1 MKTKLWNKD
10 FVLLMQGKFV
20 SNIGDVLYSVAL
32 SFWILETTQSKS
44 LMGILLA
51 CQTLVKV
58 ILSPFGGVLCDRI
71 NRKRIIVYSDA
82 VCGTTMLAISILG
95 FMNCLKVWMI
105 FVAGMMMAL
114 CSAIFEPTMSSVFP
128 DLIPQDQLSK
138 GLSFKQSIATIVQI
152 IGQSVS
158 GVLLSVFGPLL
169 IFLGNGISF
178 FISSFTES
186 FIAVPKKI
194 ETSEKLTFF
203 EDFKSGLH
211 FMNHQK
217 GLKATILTCCL
228 LNFFGNG
235 FMVLLLPY
243 FMETPTLLAE
253 TGYGFCMA
261 LLTVGTLIGVIG
273 YGLLK
278 TDGHKRWKVFVFSV
292 IIECMS
298 LSIIPFVQGFALF
311 TAIAMVFGFGNAI
324 LNIVLNEVQ
333 YEIVPQAMRGKVFG
347 MIGTMVMGLTPIAM
361 ASFSILADYFG
372 TYQMVVFGGIASALS
387 IIVLIVQKEIRY
399 MIRNKPEQENQEV
412 RVD

>member
-95 FMNCLKVWMI
+95 FMNCLEVWMI

-324 LNIVLNEVQ
+324 LNIILNEVQ

>member
-10 FVLLMQGKFV
+10 FILLMQGKFV

-32 SFWILETTQSKS
+32 SFWILQTTQSKS

-58 ILSPFGGVLCDRI
+58 ILSPFGGVLCDRL
-71 NRKRIIVYSDA
+71 NRKHIIVYSDA
-82 VCGTTMLAISILG
+82 VCGATMLAISVLG
-95 FMNCLKVWMI
+95 FMNCLEVWMI
-105 FVAGMMMAL
+105 FAAGIMMAL

-128 DLIPQDQLSK
+128 DLIPQDQLSR
-138 GLSFKQSIATIVQI
+138 GLSFKQSIVTIVQI

-158 GVLLSVFGPLL
+158 GVLLSIFGPLL

-186 FIAVPKKI
+186 FIAVPKKAQI
-194 ETSEKLTFF
+194 GEKLTFF

-235 FMVLLLPY
+235 LMVLLLPY
-243 FMETPTLLAE
+243 FMETPSLLAE
-253 TGYGFCMA
+253 TGYGICMG

-278 TDGHKRWKVFVFSV
+278 TDGAKRWRVFTISV
-292 IIECMS
+292 IIECIS
-298 LSIIPFVQGFALF
+298 LTLLPIAKGFYLF
-311 TAIAMVFGFGNAI
+311 IAVAMIFGFGNAI
-324 LNIVLNEVQ
+324 LNVVLNEVQ
-333 YEIVPQAMRGKVFG
+333 YEIIPQEMRGKVFG
-347 MIGTMVMGLTPIAM
+347 MIGTMTMGLTPIAM

-372 TYQMVVFGGIASALS
+372 TAQIVMFGSVTSALS
-387 IIVLIVQKEIRY
+387 IIALIVQKEIRH
-399 MIRNKPEQENQEV
+399 MIKNKPIQENLEMSA
-412 RVD
+412 D